1 MELSNASL
9 DKNKDGKL
17 QYVLLKGEEGHP
29 DAEGRTERVKAVL
42 EENGIILEEL
52 EMNNANWDILQAQ
65 TLMDAWIKKH
75 ENNIE
80 FIFSN
85 NDAMALGALKSIQK
99 EGYNTLEAYDG
110 VTAVEMAINEKPDLI
125 LLDVMIPKLDGI
137 SVCKKIR
144 YALNISNIPI
154 LMISAK
160 DTESDKI
167 VGLEMGADD
176 YITKPFQIR
185 EVMARIKANLR
196 KAELNANMEINSQK
210 NEDKD
215 NIIKVGDLTLDLK
228 KVEARVKGE
237 VINLTKKEFD
247 VLKYLASQPGQ
258 VVTREMLLRDVWEYE
273 EYVGAIRT
281 IDVTMNRIRDKI
293 EKDKANPKIL
303 ITKRGVGYYVT
314 DRN

>member
-1 MELSNASL
+1 MEEIVEKDKKTILVVDDEQSIMELLVFNL
-9 DKNKDGKL
+9 
-17 QYVLLKGEEGHP
+17 
-29 DAEGRTERVKAVL
+29 
-42 EENGIILEEL
+42 
-52 EMNNANWDILQAQ
+52 
-65 TLMDAWIKKH
+65 
-75 ENNIE
+75 
-80 FIFSN
+80 
-85 NDAMALGALKSIQK
+85 QK

-125 LLDVMIPKLDGI
+125 LLDVMIPKMDGI

-196 KAELNANMEINSQK
+196 KAELNANIDMNNRKS
-210 NEDKD
+210 EDKND
-215 NIIKVGDLTLDLK
+215 VIRVGDLSLDLK
-228 KVEARVKGE
+228 KVEAKVKGE

-258 VVTREMLLRDVWEYE
+258 VVTREMLLREVWEYE

-314 DRN
+314 DKS

>member
-1 MELSNASL
+1 VGEIMERE
-9 DKNKDGKL
+9 KKL
-17 QYVLLKGEEGHP
+17 ILVV
-29 DAEGRTERVKAVL
+29 DD
-42 EENGIILEEL
+42 EENIRDLL
-52 EMNNANWDILQAQ
+52 VFNL
-65 TLMDAWIKKH
+65 
-75 ENNIE
+75 
-80 FIFSN
+80 
-85 NDAMALGALKSIQK
+85 QK
-99 EGYNTLEAYDG
+99 EGYDTIEAEDG
-110 VTAVEMAINEKPDLI
+110 LAAVDMALKEKPDLI

-154 LMISAK
+154 LMISAR
-160 DTESDKI
+160 DTETDKI
-167 VGLEMGADD
+167 IGLEMGADD

-196 KAELNANMEINSQK
+196 KVEVNSNSDNNSNN

-228 KVEARVKGE
+228 RVEVKVKGE

-247 VLKYLASQPGQ
+247 VLKYLATQPGQ

-303 ITKRGVGYYVT
+303 ITKRGSGYYVT
-314 DRN
+314 DKNS

>member
-1 MELSNASL
+1 MEELVEKDKKTILVVDDEEDIMELLVFNL
-9 DKNKDGKL
+9 
-17 QYVLLKGEEGHP
+17 
-29 DAEGRTERVKAVL
+29 
-42 EENGIILEEL
+42 
-52 EMNNANWDILQAQ
+52 
-65 TLMDAWIKKH
+65 
-75 ENNIE
+75 
-80 FIFSN
+80 
-85 NDAMALGALKSIQK
+85 QK
-99 EGYNTLEAYDG
+99 EGYDTLKAYDG

-196 KAELNANMEINSQK
+196 KAELNANMDMLNSKK
-210 NEDKD
+210 NDDKD
-215 NIIKVGDLTLDLK
+215 DIIKVGDLSLDLK
-228 KVEARVKGE
+228 KVEAKVKGE

-258 VVTREMLLRDVWEYE
+258 VVTREMLLREVWEYE

-314 DRN
+314 DKT

>member
-1 MELSNASL
+1 MENIVVEK
-9 DKNKDGKL
+9 DKKTILVVDDEDNIRD
-17 QYVLLKGEEGHP
+17 LL
-29 DAEGRTERVKAVL
+29 VFNL
-42 EENGIILEEL
+42 
-52 EMNNANWDILQAQ
+52 
-65 TLMDAWIKKH
+65 
-75 ENNIE
+75 
-80 FIFSN
+80 
-85 NDAMALGALKSIQK
+85 QK
-99 EGYNTLEAYDG
+99 EGYNTLEAQDG
-110 VTAVEMAINEKPDLI
+110 IAAVDMALEKKPDLI

-160 DTESDKI
+160 DSESDKI

-196 KAELNANMEINSQK
+196 KAELNANYENNQNSKANDK
-210 NEDKD
+210 NS
-215 NIIKVGDLTLDLK
+215 IIKVGDLTLDTK
-228 KVEARVKGE
+228 KVEVKVKGE

-314 DRN
+314 DKT

>member
-1 MELSNASL
+1 MEEIVEREKKTILVVDDEQSIMELLVFNL
-9 DKNKDGKL
+9 
-17 QYVLLKGEEGHP
+17 
-29 DAEGRTERVKAVL
+29 
-42 EENGIILEEL
+42 
-52 EMNNANWDILQAQ
+52 
-65 TLMDAWIKKH
+65 
-75 ENNIE
+75 
-80 FIFSN
+80 
-85 NDAMALGALKSIQK
+85 QK
-99 EGYNTLEAYDG
+99 EGYNTLQAYDG
-110 VTAVEMAINEKPDLI
+110 VTAVDMAINEKPDLI

-196 KAELNANMEINSQK
+196 KAELNSNIDVMNHKKS
-210 NEDKD
+210 EDRSD
-215 NIIKVGDLTLDLK
+215 IIRVGDLSLDLK
-228 KVEARVKGE
+228 KVEAKVKGE

-247 VLKYLASQPGQ
+247 VLKFLASQPGQ
-258 VVTREMLLRDVWEYE
+258 VVTRENLLREVWEYE

-314 DRN
+314 DKN

>member
-1 MELSNASL
+1 MEDIVEK
-9 DKNKDGKL
+9 DKKTILVVDDEKNIMD
-17 QYVLLKGEEGHP
+17 LLVFH
-29 DAEGRTERVKAVL
+29 L
-42 EENGIILEEL
+42 
-52 EMNNANWDILQAQ
+52 
-65 TLMDAWIKKH
+65 
-75 ENNIE
+75 
-80 FIFSN
+80 
-85 NDAMALGALKSIQK
+85 QK

-110 VTAVEMAINEKPDLI
+110 VTAVDMALKEKPDLI
-125 LLDVMIPKLDGI
+125 LLDIMIPKLDGI

-154 LMISAK
+154 LMISAR

-196 KAELNANMEINSQK
+196 KAELNSNMEMYQNSKQ
-210 NEDKD
+210 EDKS
-215 NIIKVGDLTLDLK
+215 NIIKVGDLSLDLK
-228 KVEARVKGE
+228 KIEVKVKGE

-314 DRN
+314 DKT

>member
-1 MELSNASL
+1 MEEIVEKDKKTILVVDDEQSIMELLVFNL
-9 DKNKDGKL
+9 
-17 QYVLLKGEEGHP
+17 
-29 DAEGRTERVKAVL
+29 
-42 EENGIILEEL
+42 
-52 EMNNANWDILQAQ
+52 
-65 TLMDAWIKKH
+65 
-75 ENNIE
+75 
-80 FIFSN
+80 
-85 NDAMALGALKSIQK
+85 QK

-110 VTAVEMAINEKPDLI
+110 ITAVEMAMNEKPDLI

-196 KAELNANMEINSQK
+196 KAELNANIDMMNNKKS
-210 NEDKD
+210 EDKND
-215 NIIKVGDLTLDLK
+215 IIRVGDLSLDLK
-228 KVEARVKGE
+228 KVEAKVKGE

-258 VVTREMLLRDVWEYE
+258 VVTREMLLREVWEYE

-314 DRN
+314 DKN

>member
-1 MELSNASL
+1 MEELVEKDKKTILVVDDEQSIMELLVFNL
-9 DKNKDGKL
+9 
-17 QYVLLKGEEGHP
+17 
-29 DAEGRTERVKAVL
+29 
-42 EENGIILEEL
+42 
-52 EMNNANWDILQAQ
+52 
-65 TLMDAWIKKH
+65 
-75 ENNIE
+75 
-80 FIFSN
+80 
-85 NDAMALGALKSIQK
+85 QK

-110 VTAVEMAINEKPDLI
+110 ATAVDMALNKKPDLI

-196 KAELNANMEINSQK
+196 KADLNSNIELNTQK

-247 VLKYLASQPGQ
+247 VLRYLSSQPGQ
-258 VVTREMLLRDVWEYE
+258 VVNREMLLREVWEYE

-314 DRN
+314 DRS

>member
-1 MELSNASL
+1 MEEIVEKDKKTILVVDDEQSIMELLVFNL
-9 DKNKDGKL
+9 
-17 QYVLLKGEEGHP
+17 
-29 DAEGRTERVKAVL
+29 
-42 EENGIILEEL
+42 
-52 EMNNANWDILQAQ
+52 
-65 TLMDAWIKKH
+65 
-75 ENNIE
+75 
-80 FIFSN
+80 
-85 NDAMALGALKSIQK
+85 QK

-196 KAELNANMEINSQK
+196 KAELNANMDAINNQK
-210 NEDKD
+210 NEDKND
-215 NIIKVGDLTLDLK
+215 IIKVGDLTLDLK
-228 KVEARVKGE
+228 KVEAKVKGE

-258 VVTREMLLRDVWEYE
+258 VVTREMLLREVWEYE

-314 DRN
+314 DKN

>member
-1 MELSNASL
+1 MEEIVEKDKKTILVVDDEKSIMELLVFNL
-9 DKNKDGKL
+9 
-17 QYVLLKGEEGHP
+17 
-29 DAEGRTERVKAVL
+29 
-42 EENGIILEEL
+42 
-52 EMNNANWDILQAQ
+52 
-65 TLMDAWIKKH
+65 
-75 ENNIE
+75 
-80 FIFSN
+80 
-85 NDAMALGALKSIQK
+85 QK

-110 VTAVEMAINEKPDLI
+110 VTAVEMAMNEKPDLI

-196 KAELNANMEINSQK
+196 KAELNANMDSMNSQK

-215 NIIKVGDLTLDLK
+215 DIIKVGDLTLDLK
-228 KVEARVKGE
+228 KIEARVKGE

-258 VVTREMLLRDVWEYE
+258 VVTREMLLREVWEYE

-314 DRN
+314 DKT

>member
-1 MELSNASL
+1 VEEIVEKDKKTILVVDDEQSIMELLVFNL
-9 DKNKDGKL
+9 
-17 QYVLLKGEEGHP
+17 
-29 DAEGRTERVKAVL
+29 
-42 EENGIILEEL
+42 
-52 EMNNANWDILQAQ
+52 
-65 TLMDAWIKKH
+65 
-75 ENNIE
+75 
-80 FIFSN
+80 
-85 NDAMALGALKSIQK
+85 QK
-99 EGYNTLEAYDG
+99 EGYNTIEAYDG
-110 VTAVEMAINEKPDLI
+110 VTAVEKAINEKPDLI

-196 KAELNANMEINSQK
+196 KAELNANIDANNHK
-210 NEDKD
+210 NDDKND
-215 NIIKVGDLTLDLK
+215 IIKVGDLSLDLK
-228 KVEARVKGE
+228 KVEAKVKGE

-314 DRN
+314 DKN

>member
-1 MELSNASL
+1 MEEVVEK
-9 DKNKDGKL
+9 DKK
-17 QYVLLKGEEGHP
+17 
-29 DAEGRTERVKAVL
+29 T
-42 EENGIILEEL
+42 ILVVDDE
-52 EMNNANWDILQAQ
+52 
-65 TLMDAWIKKH
+65 
-75 ENNIE
+75 
-80 FIFSN
+80 
-85 NDAMALGALKSIQK
+85 KSIMDLLVFNLQK

-110 VTAVEMAINEKPDLI
+110 VTAVDMALKEKPDLI

-196 KAELNANMEINSQK
+196 KSELNANIDLMNTPKQEEK
-210 NEDKD
+210 ND
-215 NIIKVGDLTLDLK
+215 IIKVGDLVLDLK
-228 KVEARVKGE
+228 KIEARVKGE
-237 VINLTKKEFD
+237 SINLTKKEFD
-247 VLKYLASQPGQ
+247 VLRYLASQPGQ

-314 DRN
+314 DKSN

>member
-1 MELSNASL
+1 MENMLEK
-9 DKNKDGKL
+9 DKKTILVVDDE
-17 QYVLLKGEEGHP
+17 QDIRELL
-29 DAEGRTERVKAVL
+29 VFNL
-42 EENGIILEEL
+42 
-52 EMNNANWDILQAQ
+52 
-65 TLMDAWIKKH
+65 
-75 ENNIE
+75 
-80 FIFSN
+80 
-85 NDAMALGALKSIQK
+85 QK
-99 EGYNTLEAYDG
+99 EGYNTLEASDG
-110 VTAVEMAINEKPDLI
+110 ATAVDLALNGKPDLI

-185 EVMARIKANLR
+185 EVMARVKAHLR
-196 KAELNANMEINSQK
+196 KAESLSI
-210 NEDKD
+210 D
-215 NIIKVGDLTLDLK
+215 NIQAQKSENKEDIIRVGDLSLDLK
-228 KVEARVKGE
+228 KIEVKVKGE

-247 VLKYLASQPGQ
+247 VLRYLASQPGQ
-258 VVTREMLLRDVWEYE
+258 VVTREMLLREVWEYE

-314 DRN
+314 DKN